1 MRVKP
6 GRFNRVLALVL
17 AVMMTAALLPLSAL
31 GKEGFFFGSP
41 EVSEFIYYYTGIKQ
55 PLKVDGDAALT
66 YTVKGPA
73 QVEGEIKTGVTG
85 TVDILQYQLANTA
98 DDKEIF
104 TYCSDFAVKPVVMT
118 PGEAQADKDALT
130 LYQRIQIEGIEQSG
144 VKLDGTFFKANN
156 YSVTQTAEK
165 LRAILLKSDLW
176 YNQDTTKTPEQHMKA
191 LADAAGITSSLTDA
205 DVIATVQLA
214 IWHVVNGATPSI
226 PSGTAREKLYKY
238 LISDN
243 KDTGVPGVKADDMAR
258 LVPVKMTKVVGDT
271 DYQSG
276 EQTTY
281 TAEVEFALVGHGADD
296 VNVNFGT
303 TAKVVS
309 VYSIDEKGNQ
319 QEITKA
325 NYTAAG
331 TKVTVPNVLMGRE
344 LEIVVST
351 VETEVTNIY
360 LYVPQG
366 GRGSSQ
372 TLVSVEREAQDLET
386 IVNVESPN
394 GLARLSFTKSWVT
407 GNNYPLGDQAV
418 QGYQSR
424 FVITH
429 ASGDEELLNSF
440 YGTEVWSGTLDGN
453 QAVTTGYIFQFG
465 KIYKISEI
473 VKDIVTPEGTSGAP
487 VGTTERYFTVVL
499 NDRQEYTIAW
509 CDEND
514 PATNT
519 AGYTGAFV
527 NKVDLVTGSVT
538 VSKTVTTSPA
548 SVPIPDQ
555 AFTFAVYYTA
565 PNGTSELYKNAGYTL
580 TGGSGGTGTT
590 GETGTLT
597 LKHGQTATFQAI
609 PAGATLEVVEAENTG
624 YNTTVAVNGAT
635 AAEPRTGSVT
645 VAKDGEHTIAFTNEY
660 ITGNLTI
667 NKTFAGADWAAVNAA
682 GRDSIDFQIKQG
694 DTVVRTATLN
704 YPETSVIVYGL
715 PVGDYTV
722 TEVNAGVD
730 TYVVTVT
737 SPGND
742 GNLETVSIEA
752 DQTATANFTN
762 TYSRASVTVSKTVNP
777 VLPVLREQAPETF
790 NFTLESPLG
799 TTVTGGN
806 LTDIDENHSGTVTNL
821 APGTYYIRET
831 NDTVDNLRLTVTA
844 SSSDVYLNKVS
855 DGLYSFTIAPDSTA
869 EIIINYTNTYAEE
882 SAAFTLKKTVE
893 VDGTALNVGQL
904 KTQYPSYVVVLNV
917 TGPNDFNK
925 EYTLNKDNNWSASE
939 PGVALGEYVVTELS
953 ATGGPNADNFTSE
966 VSYSYTVNN
975 GAATTVNLALGTDL
989 DSGVAIVTNS
999 YTRQLGSVRF
1009 TKAVEGRTY
1018 GDTFTFVATFVGA
1031 LTQEQKTRIAGS
1043 VSIDAGGSIGP
1054 APRWTGN
1061 QLTISGVVVTIADN
1075 RGSATITIGNVPKGV
1090 TVTVTESAAPNY
1102 TTSYAP
1108 GSLSGEAGAA
1118 ENPTNLGTIT
1128 NVRKSA
1134 IDLTIEKIIEGLSW
1148 NSAAFDDGI
1157 LFTVTGPK
1165 GWGYANGVDSTDD
1178 FIAGVTG
1185 VVGTTHTD
1193 FTVLLTRDM
1202 LGQGDKSNWAIL
1214 TLEDV
1219 PYGSYTITERTST
1232 TEANSAYVDGF
1243 TLATY
1248 ILISG
1253 DSAEGLDTDASTSP
1267 NNGSPLQQDTTVTFR
1282 NVYTQRT
1289 GGFVFIKLF
1298 DDYTFRPGDSFTFQL
1313 TFTLNGQPYS
1323 MRSHPGLPDLSNYD
1337 LTWIADN
1344 VIQFTVAPTAGEAF
1358 PTFRFTGLPM
1368 GLVCEAEEFET
1379 IPADYYNYSSTPF
1392 VVDDEGVLEFRL
1404 TNTRR
1409 YTGELTVTKTV
1420 DGAPDDGE
1428 DFTFYLIVGNA
1439 AWTGPYTVGDGPSTP
1454 IGANGSFTLKAGQTA
1469 TFTGL
1474 PLGVNYWV
1482 QETAATH
1489 YTTTAKLN
1497 GTPYNMVSNTV
1508 NGTIDAEEAV
1518 EFINTR
1524 GVGSLEITKTTTSS
1538 VAEVA
1543 ENHAFLF
1550 KLERQSLL
1558 NSNNWTQIGE
1568 NISVTSGTPATINNL
1583 PHGIYRLIE
1592 LDSGVDYD
1600 EDSTFIWKVNGDNEF
1615 VVNPNLGGM
1624 LISDTITVDGEKTVA
1639 VNNVFARK
1647 TNSLTVTKTVES
1659 DAPTEFTAQ
1668 DGDELEFNFKLMKVV
1683 SGGEDEPVY
1692 IEGQTT
1698 ADGTFTLIPGTPK
1711 VFENLDYGATYYVD
1725 EVSPPSVPNF
1735 TDPEVTTKVNN
1746 EVGDRV
1752 TLTVAT
1758 PNQAIAVNNHYT
1770 RQTGSLKV
1778 EKALAG
1784 DIETIITPFTFT
1796 LSKQVIVGG
1805 VATYVAPETFT
1816 LTADGRP
1823 RTFTLP
1829 TGTYKITEKIT
1840 EGAAAIGGH
1849 AHEVSFSGDGTDDP
1863 DDPASRLVTIVRDE
1877 GVEITCT
1884 NNYQEL
1890 FGDLTITKALGDTL
1904 SETIVREIGIA
1915 QYDFTITGVVAGWGT
1930 EFDELTPVADG
1941 KNLTYNFTLTADDA
1955 TGLVLTGIP
1964 IGSYTITEV
1973 SGPGM
1978 GDDPRFEASVDI
1990 KGATTVNDYTAT
2002 VEVEDNRSVDAKSV
2016 TFTNT
2021 FERKL
2026 ANLTIEKWIKNTSK
2040 DSGVILSRDMTFTF
2054 DIVDAEGNPFRERS
2068 FQVPVNM
2075 PMLDGRGAV
2084 IENVVPGTYYI
2095 KETTTAQDLA
2105 IPMYSYDSHSFTGA
2119 TEVTAFPE
2127 GHPLYG
2133 EKDWYKI
2140 EVTGEIGTPKDIS
2153 VVCTNLYEKDG
2164 AELRVKKTVAG
2175 FTQAEQEFT
2184 FRLAIGDGHTQDARE
2199 IEYFVIDAEGKL
2211 VENHELGQPTG
2222 PKQHFAKVT
2231 SEPNTYQFTLK
2242 VGEIAVF
2249 RQMDPAK
2256 THTVTEVDI
2265 DDDFTLGKIEV
2276 QSFAV
2281 GPDDKTLD
2289 WTEEDLAAKLTP
2301 VDATVVLPKASAMMG
2316 QKVETTEVTYPGLHF
2331 TFTNTRTNNG
2341 ALTIYKAFEGQIDDP
2356 AEAFTVH
2363 VKFFETLTGK
2373 PVQVDASKF
2382 AGLTINGEAAA
2393 PENFSGNTLVVTIT
2407 KDARAAITRIPS
2419 GVRYE
2424 VEEILHSAFVYEP
2437 SYAGKTGTFG
2447 TGEGEN
2453 EHTCTITNKRVTNG
2467 SVVITKIVIAP
2478 DETDAKHDT
2487 PFNVVVT
2494 FKNGSDWDET
2504 LLRLGGLF
2512 TVSVGGT
2519 ILKATVTPIGDV
2531 VEVAFE
2537 IQRGEENQVT
2547 IANIPVGCTYVID
2560 ETGPGEYEPFVTNC
2574 DGKVNP
2580 FIKALGKLDVSVDTP
2595 FLYNLN
2601 IPSDMLMITKAAVI
2615 AIEDSVRF
2623 DEAYAFELRLT
2634 QPGEGSI
2641 FEQNEIFKLGDE
2653 VANILAGLEDEQQAY
2668 ESNAE
2673 RAEDAD
2679 SEVPEDIEEALASYH
2694 RHHAALEKAQQ
2705 DHDDEYERIENE
2717 ISPTDEPCLTC
2728 LTEGI
2733 ISGGQCLAAGC
2744 NSGRIE
2750 IDHEED
2756 GCTGFVTCLTCRGSG
2771 LGDLIETPCDTCGE
2785 VEDTTGCG
2793 DAHNGSADYGVCD
2806 ACGGLSDPCAV
2817 THTKDC
2823 EACVDGVVS
2832 DETDCPNCEDG
2843 YYQDDSAKKAAQAT
2857 ADAELKAV
2865 QDEKQ
2870 PLIKGIEEAY
2880 DGFKDVYLPLLAK
2893 IARFEVIQ
2901 DKLDVEGIIVDFNP
2915 DGTINSEGAPTPR
2928 LPYEL
2933 NIAAQAA
2940 KYKGDDKIDG
2950 EALTPVKDSESGE
2963 VLYYTFTLKEKE
2975 RLVITGLPEGTG
2987 YEVKEL
2993 APADRDAQGEG
3004 VDHDKSTV
3012 LCSKHGDDCGCND
3025 ASMLSRGDV
3034 PLTAEKK
3041 GTAIF
3046 FTNAFETPTGSITVV
3061 KKWDLGQYGEIPAD
3075 ALANGLQVRIRSNK
3089 GYDAVVTLLENN
3101 RWTGSVSG
3109 LPLNAEYV
3117 IDEINLPVR
3126 FTVAYSNGT
3135 GENPIVLTYGNP
3147 DGNATIT
3154 NTYSYTPP
3162 VVPDDPEPYE
3172 PINPPTP
3179 YVPNDPVPT
3188 DPAPSDPVPADPVV
3202 PDPDPDEELGVDN
3215 PLGTIDPDEELGLD
3229 DPLGGLPQTGVFGP
3243 HWWSF
3248 LMPVLPILAVM
3259 AGIIKSF
3266 RHKEEDE
3273 QD

>member
-31 GKEGFFFGSP
+31 GKEGFFFGPP
-41 EVSEFIYYYTGIKQ
+41 EASDFVYYYTGTKQ
-55 PLKVDGDAALT
+55 PLKADGDAALT
-66 YTVKGPA
+66 YTVRGPA
-73 QVEGEIKTGVTG
+73 QVNGEIVSGVIG
-85 TVDILQYQLANTA
+85 TVDVLQYQLANTV
-98 DDKEIF
+98 DKNVIF
-104 TYCSDFAVKPVVMT
+104 TYCSDFAVKPEAMT
-118 PGEAQADKDALT
+118 QEQAQADRSAPT
-130 LYQRIQIEGIEQSG
+130 LYQRIQIEGIEQCG
-144 VKLDGTFFKANN
+144 VTLDGTFFKANK
-156 YSVTQTAEK
+156 YSVTETAEK

-176 YNQDTTKTPEQHMKA
+176 YKQDATKTDAQYRQD
-191 LADAAGITSSLTDA
+191 LATAAKITGTLTDE
-205 DVIATVQLA
+205 DVIAAVQLA

-271 DYQSG
+271 NYQG
-276 EQTTY
+276 GAQTTY
-281 TAEVEFALVGHGADD
+281 TAEVEFALVGHGAEGVD
-296 VNVNFGT
+296 VDFGT

-309 VYSIDEKGNQ
+309 VFSTDASGGNR
-319 QEITKA
+319 QEITKG
-325 NYTAAG
+325 NYTATG
-331 TKVTVPNVLMGRE
+331 TKVTVPNVTMGRE

-418 QGYQSR
+418 KGYQSR

-429 ASGDEELLNSF
+429 ASRDEGLLNSF

-453 QAVTTGYIFQFG
+453 QAVTTGYIFQVG

-473 VKDIVTPEGTSGAP
+473 VEDIVTPEGTSGAP
-487 VGTTERYFTVVL
+487 VGTTERYFTVKL
-499 NDRQEYTIAW
+499 NDKREYAVVW
-509 CDEND
+509 CDENN
-514 PATNT
+514 AGTNT

-527 NKVDLVTGSVT
+527 NKVDLDTGSVT
-538 VSKTVTTSPA
+538 VSKKVTTSPA

-565 PNGTSELYKNAGYTL
+565 PNGTTSELYKNAGYTL

-597 LKHGQTATFQAI
+597 LKHGQTAIFQAI

-635 AAEPRTGSVT
+635 AAGAFSGSVT

-667 NKTFAGADWAAVNAA
+667 NKTFAGSLLTWDAVNAA
-682 GRDSIDFQIKQG
+682 GRSSIDFQIKQG
-694 DTVVRTATLN
+694 DTVVREVTLESPN
-704 YPETSVIVYGL
+704 YNVTVHGL
-715 PVGDYTV
+715 PVGEYTV

-737 SPGND
+737 SDSTDGNT
-742 GNLETVSIEA
+742 GNLETVSITEGR
-752 DQTATANFTN
+752 TATASFTN
-762 TYSRASVTVSKTVNP
+762 TYSRASVTVSKTVQAVSP
-777 VLPVLREQAPETF
+777 VNKTGLPTTF
-790 NFTLESPLG
+790 SFTLENEQG
-799 TTVTGGN
+799 TTVAGPIN
-806 LTDIDENHSGTVTNL
+806 VQEGTPGQFADL

-831 NDTVDNLRLTVTA
+831 NATVDNLRLTVTA
-844 SSSDVYLNKVS
+844 SSSDVGLTPAG
-855 DGLYSFTIAPDSTA
+855 DGRYKFTIAPDSTDA
-869 EIIINYTNTYAEE
+869 IAISYTNKYAEE
-882 SAAFTLKKTVE
+882 SAWLTVTKRVVIDDGAAIPADYSVTITATSGENVETFIFNKDTLTETREVPLGTYTITETVRPNIPNYTTE
-893 VDGTALNVGQL
+893 TTEYS
-904 KTQYPSYVVVLNV
+904 TQSVVLS
-917 TGPNDFNK
+917 TDK
-925 EYTLNKDNNWSASE
+925 
-939 PGVALGEYVVTELS
+939 
-953 ATGGPNADNFTSE
+953 ATGS
-966 VSYSYTVNN
+966 
-975 GAATTVNLALGTDL
+975 
-989 DSGVAIVTNS
+989 AIVTNR
-999 YTRQLGSVRF
+999 YTRQLGGVSF
-1009 TKAVEGRTY
+1009 TKAVTGKTY

-1075 RGSATITIGNVPKGV
+1075 RGSATITIGDVPKGV
-1090 TVTVTESAAPNY
+1090 TVTVTENMAPNY

-1108 GSLSGEAGAA
+1108 GSLTGEAGIAT
-1118 ENPTNLGTIT
+1118 EPTVLGTIT

-1134 IDLTIEKIIEGLSW
+1134 IKLTIVKNISGNLTW
-1148 NSAAFDDGI
+1148 NSPQFDPGVNNDQGI
-1157 LFTVTGPK
+1157 LFTVTGPR
-1165 GWGYANGVDSTDD
+1165 GWGYANGVDSTAG
-1178 FIAGVTG
+1178 FIVGVTG
-1185 VVGTTHTD
+1185 VVGTAHTA
-1193 FTVLLTRDM
+1193 FTVLLTRNNKTQE
-1202 LGQGDKSNWAIL
+1202 LIVPQG
-1214 TLEDV
+1214 
-1219 PYGSYTITERTST
+1219 PYTITENTST
-1232 TEANSAYVDGF
+1232 TEANSAYVDGY

-1253 DSAEGLDTDASTSP
+1253 GSAEGLDTDASTSP
-1267 NNGSPLQQDTTVTFR
+1267 NNGSPLRQDTTITFR
-1282 NVYTQRT
+1282 NNYAQRT
-1289 GGFVFIKLF
+1289 GGFEFIKLF
-1298 DDYTFRPGDSFTFQL
+1298 DDYTFQPGDSFTFQL
-1313 TFTLNGQPYS
+1313 TFALNDAPYD
-1323 MRSHPGLPDLSNYD
+1323 MTEHPGLPSNLSEFSPQWFD
-1337 LTWIADN
+1337 EGSVLR
-1344 VIQFTVAPTAGEAF
+1344 FTVVPTAGAAF
-1358 PTFRFTGLPM
+1358 PTFTFTNLPI
-1368 GLVCEAEEFET
+1368 GLVCEAVEFET
-1379 IPADYYNYSSTPF
+1379 IPADYYDYLSTPF
-1392 VVDDEGVLEFRL
+1392 VVDDEGILEFL
-1404 TNTRR
+1404 IINTRR

-1420 DGAPDDGE
+1420 APAGASDGE
-1428 DFTFYLIVGNA
+1428 DFTFYLNVGNA
-1439 AWTGPYTVGDGPSTP
+1439 AWTGKPYTVNGGDEILTLADGR
-1454 IGANGSFTLKAGQTA
+1454 FTLKAGQTA

-1489 YTTTAKLN
+1489 YSTAARLN
-1497 GTPYNMVSNTV
+1497 GSPYNNMVSNTV
-1508 NGTIDAEEAV
+1508 NGTIDDDEAV

-1524 GVGSLEITKTTTSS
+1524 GVGSLTINKTTTGAG
-1538 VAEVA
+1538 VAGIEA
-1543 ENHAFLF
+1543 NYTFYF
-1550 KLERQSLL
+1550 MLERQSLL
-1558 NSNNWTQIGE
+1558 NSNNWTQVGE
-1568 NISVTSGTPATINNL
+1568 NIPVPSNTTVTVNNL
-1583 PHGIYRLIE
+1583 PHGVYRLTE
-1592 LDSGVDYD
+1592 LQSGVGYNAS
-1600 EDSTFIWKVNGDNEF
+1600 STFTWEVNEAPFNFEAGQMQIGN
-1615 VVNPNLGGM
+1615 
-1624 LISDTITVDGEKTVA
+1624 TITVDGVETVEVINA
-1639 VNNVFARK
+1639 FTRK
-1647 TNSLTVTKTVES
+1647 TNSLTVTKTVIS
-1659 DAPTEFTAQ
+1659 DDPNEFTAQ
-1668 DGDELEFNFKLMKVV
+1668 GGGTLSFTFKLMKVV
-1683 SGGEDEPVY
+1683 SGGEDEV
-1692 IEGQTT
+1692 IE
-1698 ADGTFTLIPGTPK
+1698 TFTLTHGGEPK
-1711 VFENLDYGATYYVD
+1711 VFRNLDYDATYYVE

-1735 TDPEVTTKVNN
+1735 TGPAVTTKVNN
-1746 EVGDRV
+1746 ADGNRV

-1758 PNQAIAVNNHYT
+1758 PNQAIAVTNTYT
-1770 RQTGSLKV
+1770 RETGSLTV
-1778 EKALAG
+1778 TKALTG
-1784 DIETIITPFTFT
+1784 DIETISTPFTFT
-1796 LSKQVIVGG
+1796 LSKQVMVGG
-1805 VATYVAPETFT
+1805 VATYVEPETFT
-1816 LTADGRP
+1816 LTVGGAP
-1823 RTFTLP
+1823 VSFPTLP
-1829 TGTYKITEKIT
+1829 TGTYKITE
-1840 EGAAAIGGH
+1840 GAAGIEGH
-1849 AHEVSFSGDGTDDP
+1849 AHTVSFSGGGTDDP
-1863 DDPASRLVTIVRDE
+1863 DDPASRLITIGQGAV
-1877 GVEITCT
+1877 VAIICT
-1884 NNYQEL
+1884 NHYEEL
-1890 FGDLTITKALGDTL
+1890 FGDLTITKALGAGDTDI
-1904 SETIVREIGIA
+1904 IVGEIGSA
-1915 QYDFTITGVVAGWGT
+1915 QYNFTITGVVAGWGADI
-1930 EFDELTPVADG
+1930 DELTPVAGSD
-1941 KNLTYNFTLTADDA
+1941 LTYSFTLTAGDS
-1955 TGLVLTGIP
+1955 GLELTHIP

-1978 GDDPRFEASVDI
+1978 GDPRFEASVAVSGSVTGTSYI
-1990 KGATTVNDYTAT
+1990 AT
-2002 VEVEDNRSVDAKSV
+2002 VAVVDNSNNDAKKEV
-2016 TFTNT
+2016 IFTNT
-2021 FERKL
+2021 FARKL
-2026 ANLTIEKWIKNTSK
+2026 ANLTIEKWVKNTSEAMGVTLS
-2040 DSGVILSRDMTFTF
+2040 DSMIFTF
-2054 DIVDAEGNPFRERS
+2054 GIVDAEGNPFRGGS

-2075 PMLDGRGAV
+2075 PMLNGRGAD

-2095 KETTTAQDLA
+2095 KETTSPTALA
-2105 IPMYSYDSHSFTGA
+2105 IPMYSYDSHSFDGA
-2119 TEVTAFPE
+2119 TAVTEFPE
-2127 GHPLYG
+2127 EHPLYG
-2133 EKDWYKI
+2133 EDGWYKI
-2140 EVTGEIGTPKDIS
+2140 VVTGEVGTNKAIT
-2153 VVCTNLYEKDG
+2153 VACTNLYEKDG
-2164 AELRVKKTVAG
+2164 AELRVKKTVTG

-2184 FRLAIGDGHTQDARE
+2184 FRLAIEAGHTQDAAE

-2222 PKQHFAKVT
+2222 PKQHFAKAT
-2231 SEPNTYQFTLK
+2231 SEGSNTYQFTLK

-2265 DDDFTLGKIEV
+2265 DADFALGKIEV
-2276 QSFAV
+2276 KSFAV
-2281 GPDDKTLD
+2281 GPDDKTLE
-2289 WTEEDLAAKLTP
+2289 WTEEDLAAKLT
-2301 VDATVVLPKASAMMG
+2301 ALQTVTGSEAASATMG
-2316 QKVETTEVTYPGLHF
+2316 EKLETPGAEGVTITYPGLHF
-2331 TFTNTRTNNG
+2331 TFTNTRTHNG
-2341 ALTIYKAFEGQIDDP
+2341 ALTINKAFEGQIDDP
-2356 AEAFTVH
+2356 AEVFEVH
-2363 VKFFETLTGK
+2363 VKFFEALTGK
-2373 PVQVDASKF
+2373 PEVQVDASKF

-2393 PENFSGNTLVVTIT
+2393 PENFSGNTLVVTIAT
-2407 KDARAAITRIPS
+2407 GAPAVIKGIPS

-2437 SYAGKTGTFG
+2437 GYAGKTGTFG

-2453 EHTCTITNKRVTNG
+2453 EHSCTITNKRVTNG
-2467 SVVITKIVIAP
+2467 SVVITKIIIAP
-2478 DETDAKHDT
+2478 DDANVDYGA
-2487 PFNVVVT
+2487 PFDVVVT
-2494 FKNGSDWDET
+2494 FKNGSDWGSIES
-2504 LLRLGGLF
+2504 LAGLF
-2512 TVSVGGT
+2512 TVSVGGV
-2519 ILKATVTPIGDV
+2519 ILPATVTPIGDV
-2531 VEVAFE
+2531 VKVAFQ
-2537 IQRGEENQVT
+2537 IKHGEAQQVT
-2547 IANIPVGCTYVID
+2547 IANIPVGCMYVIE
-2560 ETGPGEYEPFVTNC
+2560 ETNPGEYEPFVTNC

-2580 FIKALGKLDVSVDTP
+2580 FIKALGKIDVSVDTP

-2641 FEQNEIFKLGDE
+2641 FEQNEIFKLKDQ
-2653 VANILAGLEDEQQAY
+2653 VASILAGLDDAQQAY

-2694 RHHAALEKAQQ
+2694 RHHADLEKAQK
-2705 DHDDEYERIENE
+2705 DHDEACEEIHQYYDEHLA
-2717 ISPTDEPCLTC
+2717 DCKKC
-2728 LTEGI
+2728 DDDGM
-2733 ISGGQCLAAGC
+2733 ISGLVRCDAGC
-2744 NSGRIE
+2744 N
-2750 IDHEED
+2750 D
-2756 GCTGFVTCLTCRGSG
+2756 GLISQTCAEASCDGTMTCPTCNGN
-2771 LGDLIETPCDTCGE
+2771 PPQDTQVVCSICGE
-2785 VEDTTGCG
+2785 VDEPVEGCDGHDAATTPAAPCGTCTGTGTVTCTVGHTTPCGCTDG
-2793 DAHNGSADYGVCD
+2793 F
-2806 ACGGLSDPCAV
+2806 
-2817 THTKDC
+2817 
-2823 EACVDGVVS
+2823 VDGLVPCDICDGNKTYV
-2832 DETDCPNCEDG
+2832 DENAKQLALDG
-2843 YYQDDSAKKAAQAT
+2843 VATTLETKSQALNAAIK
-2857 ADAELKAV
+2857 DI
-2865 QDEKQ
+2865 EK
-2870 PLIKGIEEAY
+2870 AY

-2893 IARFEVIQ
+2893 IARFESIY
-2901 DKLDVEGIIVDFNP
+2901 DKLDVEGIIVDFAP

-2940 KYKGDDKIDG
+2940 KYKGDDKIEG

-2975 RLVITGLPEGTG
+2975 RLVITGLPEGAG

-3004 VDHDKSTV
+3004 IDHDKSTV

-3025 ASMLSRGDV
+3025 ASMLSHGDV
-3034 PLTAEKK
+3034 PLTADKK

-3061 KKWDLGQYGEIPAD
+3061 KKWDLGQHGEIPAD
-3075 ALANGLQVRIRSNK
+3075 ALANGLQVRIRSDK
-3089 GYDAVVTLLENN
+3089 GYDAVITLLENN

-3135 GENPIVLTYGNP
+3135 QENPIVLTYSNP

-3162 VVPDDPEPYE
+3162 VVPEDPGPYK
-3172 PINPPTP
+3172 PVIPPTP
-3179 YVPNDPVPT
+3179 YVPTDPVPS

>member
-31 GKEGFFFGSP
+31 GKEGFFFGPP
-41 EVSEFIYYYTGIKQ
+41 EASDFVYYYTGTKQ
-55 PLKVDGDAALT
+55 PLKADGDAALT

-73 QVEGEIKTGVTG
+73 QVNGEIVSGVIG
-85 TVDILQYQLANTA
+85 TVDVLQYQLANTV
-98 DDKEIF
+98 DKNVIF
-104 TYCSDFAVKPVVMT
+104 TYCSDFAVKPEAMT
-118 PGEAQADKDALT
+118 QEQAQADRNAPT
-130 LYQRIQIEGIEQSG
+130 LYQRIQIEGIEQCG
-144 VKLDGTFFKANN
+144 VTLDGTFFKANK
-156 YSVTQTAEK
+156 YSVTETAEK

-176 YNQDTTKTPEQHMKA
+176 YKQDATKTDEQYRQD
-191 LADAAGITSSLTDA
+191 LATAAKITGTLTDE
-205 DVIATVQLA
+205 DVIAAVQLA

-271 DYQSG
+271 NYQG
-276 EQTTY
+276 GAQTTY
-281 TAEVEFALVGHGADD
+281 TAEVEFALVGHGAEGVD
-296 VNVNFGT
+296 VDFGT

-309 VYSIDEKGNQ
+309 VFSTDASGGNR
-319 QEITKA
+319 QEITKG
-325 NYTAAG
+325 NYTATG
-331 TKVTVPNVLMGRE
+331 TKVTVPNVTMGRE

-351 VETEVTNIY
+351 VDTEVTNIY

-407 GNNYPLGDQAV
+407 GNNNYPLGDQAV

-429 ASGDEELLNSF
+429 ASKDEGLLNSF

-453 QAVTTGYIFQFG
+453 QAVTTGYIFQVG

-473 VKDIVTPEGTSGAP
+473 VEDIVTPEGTSGAP
-487 VGTTERYFTVVL
+487 VGTTERYFTVKS
-499 NDRQEYTIAW
+499 NEKWEYQIVW
-509 CDEND
+509 CDADNKG
-514 PATNT
+514 TNT

-527 NKVDLVTGSVT
+527 NKVDLDTGSVEI
-538 VSKTVTTSPA
+538 SKTVTTSPD
-548 SVPIPDQ
+548 SVPVPDQ

-565 PNGTSELYKNAGYTL
+565 PNGTTSELYKNAGYTL
-580 TGGSGGTGTT
+580 TGGTGGAGTT
-590 GETGTLT
+590 GDTGTLT

-635 AAEPRTGSVT
+635 AAKPRTGSVT

-667 NKTFAGADWAAVNAA
+667 NKTFAGSLLTWDAVNAA
-682 GRDSIDFQIKQG
+682 GRSSIDFQIKQG

-704 YPETSVIVYGL
+704 YPETFVIVYGL
-715 PVGDYTV
+715 PVGTYTV

-737 SPGND
+737 SGSTDGNT
-742 GNLETVSIEA
+742 GNLETVSITEG
-752 DQTATANFTN
+752 QTATASFTN
-762 TYSRASVTVSKTVNP
+762 TYSRASVTVSKTVQAVSP
-777 VLPVLREQAPETF
+777 VNKTGLPTTF
-790 NFTLESPLG
+790 SFTLENEQG
-799 TTVTGGN
+799 TTVAGPIN
-806 LTDIDENHSGTVTNL
+806 VQEGTPGQFADL

-831 NDTVDNLRLTVTA
+831 NATVDNLRLTVTA
-844 SSSDVYLNKVS
+844 SSSDVGLTPAG
-855 DGLYSFTIAPDSTA
+855 DGRYKFTIAPDSTDA
-869 EIIINYTNTYAEE
+869 IAISYTNKYAEE
-882 SAAFTLKKTVE
+882 SAWLTVTKRVVIDDGAAIPADYSVTITATSGNHVETFIFNKDTLTERREVPLGTYIIAETVQC
-893 VDGTALNVGQL
+893 GIPNYTAGA
-904 KTQYPSYVVVLNV
+904 PSYDRTSVDLSTDKA
-917 TGPNDFNK
+917 TG
-925 EYTLNKDNNWSASE
+925 
-939 PGVALGEYVVTELS
+939 S
-953 ATGGPNADNFTSE
+953 AT
-966 VSYSYTVNN
+966 
-975 GAATTVNLALGTDL
+975 
-989 DSGVAIVTNS
+989 VTNS
-999 YTRQLGSVRF
+999 YTRQLGGVSF
-1009 TKAVEGRTY
+1009 TKDVTGRTY
-1018 GDTFTFVATFVGA
+1018 GDTFTFVAAFGGA
-1031 LTQEQKTRIAGS
+1031 LTEAQRNAIIAAANVTITGGTIGARS
-1043 VSIDAGGSIGP
+1043 WADATTANP
-1054 APRWTGN
+1054 K
-1061 QLTISGVVVTIADN
+1061 LTISGVVVPITNDS
-1075 RGSATITIGNVPKGV
+1075 GSATITIGNVPKGV
-1090 TVTVTESAAPNY
+1090 TVTVTENTAPNY

-1118 ENPTNLGTIT
+1118 ENPNNLGTIT
-1128 NVRKSA
+1128 NARKSA

-1148 NSAAFDDGI
+1148 SNAAFDDGI

-1165 GWGYANGVDSTDD
+1165 GWGYANGVDSTAG
-1178 FIAGVTG
+1178 FIVGVTG
-1185 VVGTTHTD
+1185 VVASTNDTA
-1193 FTVLLTRDM
+1193 FTVFLMRNNQSRTLTVP
-1202 LGQGDKSNWAIL
+1202 QG
-1214 TLEDV
+1214 V
-1219 PYGSYTITERTST
+1219 YTILENITNT
-1232 TEANSAYVDGF
+1232 ANTAEIDGY
-1243 TLATY
+1243 TRVTWINVGNGEGSDGSVLARPN
-1248 ILISG
+1248 SG
-1253 DSAEGLDTDASTSP
+1253 NALR
-1267 NNGSPLQQDTTVTFR
+1267 QDTTVTFH
-1282 NVYTQRT
+1282 NVYTQKT
-1289 GGFVFIKLF
+1289 GGFEFIKIF
-1298 DDYTFRPGDSFTFQL
+1298 DDYTFQQGDSFTFQL
-1313 TFTLNGQPYS
+1313 TFTLNGNPYD
-1323 MRSHPGLPDLSNYD
+1323 MRGHQGLPSNLSNYIPVWEND
-1337 LTWIADN
+1337 GSVLR
-1344 VIQFTVAPTAGEAF
+1344 FTVAPTAGAAF
-1358 PTFRFTGLPM
+1358 PTFTFTNLPI
-1368 GLVCEAEEFET
+1368 GLVCDAIEYATVPVSYFDCDPVQFIVGKEEVLAFE
-1379 IPADYYNYSSTPF
+1379 I
-1392 VVDDEGVLEFRL
+1392 
-1404 TNTRR
+1404 TNTRLLN
-1409 YTGELTVTKTV
+1409 GELTVTKTV
-1420 DGAPDDGE
+1420 APAGASDGE
-1428 DFTFYLIVGNA
+1428 DFTFYLNVGNA
-1439 AWTGPYTVGDGPSTP
+1439 AWTGKPYTVNGGDEILTLADGR
-1454 IGANGSFTLKAGQTA
+1454 FTLKAGQTA

-1489 YTTTAKLN
+1489 YSTTAKLN
-1497 GTPYNMVSNTV
+1497 GSPYNNNMVSNTV
-1508 NGTIDAEEAV
+1508 NGTIDTAEAV

-1524 GVGSLEITKTTTSS
+1524 GIGSLTINKTTTVDN
-1538 VAEVA
+1538 VAGIA
-1543 ENHAFLF
+1543 TTRAFTF
-1550 KLERQSLL
+1550 MLERQSLL
-1558 NSNNWTQIGE
+1558 NSNDWILVDDD
-1568 NISVTSGTPATINNL
+1568 ISVVSGTPVTVPDL
-1583 PHGIYRLIE
+1583 HYGVYRLTE
-1592 LDSGVDYD
+1592 LQSGVGYNAS
-1600 EDSTFIWKVNGDNEF
+1600 STFTWEVNEAPFNFEAGQMQIGN
-1615 VVNPNLGGM
+1615 
-1624 LISDTITVDGEKTVA
+1624 TITVDGVETVEVINA
-1639 VNNVFARK
+1639 FTRK
-1647 TNSLTVTKTVES
+1647 TNSLTVTKTVIS
-1659 DAPTEFTAQ
+1659 DDPNEFTAQ
-1668 DGDELEFNFKLMKVV
+1668 GGGTLSFTFKLMKVV
-1683 SGGEDEPVY
+1683 SGGEDEV
-1692 IEGQTT
+1692 IE
-1698 ADGTFTLIPGTPK
+1698 TFTLTHGGEPK
-1711 VFENLDYGATYYVD
+1711 VFRNLDYDATYYVE

-1735 TDPEVTTKVNN
+1735 TGPAVTTKVNN
-1746 EVGDRV
+1746 ADGNRV

-1758 PNQAIAVNNHYT
+1758 PNQAIAVTNTYT
-1770 RQTGSLKV
+1770 RETGSLTV
-1778 EKALAG
+1778 TKALTG
-1784 DIETIITPFTFT
+1784 DIETISTPFTFT
-1796 LSKQVIVGG
+1796 LSKQVMVGG
-1805 VATYVAPETFT
+1805 VATYVEPETFT
-1816 LTADGRP
+1816 LTVGGAP
-1823 RTFTLP
+1823 VSFPTLP
-1829 TGTYKITEKIT
+1829 TGTYKITE
-1840 EGAAAIGGH
+1840 GAAGIEGH
-1849 AHEVSFSGDGTDDP
+1849 AHTVSFSGGGTDDP
-1863 DDPASRLVTIVRDE
+1863 DDPASRLITIGQGAV
-1877 GVEITCT
+1877 VAIICT
-1884 NNYQEL
+1884 NHYEEL
-1890 FGDLTITKALGDTL
+1890 FGDLTITKALGAGDTD
-1904 SETIVREIGIA
+1904 TIVGEIGSA
-1915 QYDFTITGVVAGWGT
+1915 QYNFTITGVVAGWGADI
-1930 EFDELTPVADG
+1930 DELTPVAGSD
-1941 KNLTYNFTLTADDA
+1941 LTYSFTLTAGDS
-1955 TGLVLTGIP
+1955 GLELTHIP

-1978 GDDPRFEASVDI
+1978 GDPRFEASVAVSGSVTGTSYI
-1990 KGATTVNDYTAT
+1990 AT
-2002 VEVEDNRSVDAKSV
+2002 VAVVDNSNNDAKKEV
-2016 TFTNT
+2016 IFTNT
-2021 FERKL
+2021 FARKL
-2026 ANLTIEKWIKNTSK
+2026 ANLTIEKWVKNTSEAMGVTLS
-2040 DSGVILSRDMTFTF
+2040 DSMIFTF
-2054 DIVDAEGNPFRERS
+2054 GIVDAEGNPFRGGS

-2075 PMLDGRGAV
+2075 PMLNGRGAD

-2095 KETTTAQDLA
+2095 KETTSPTALA
-2105 IPMYSYDSHSFTGA
+2105 IPMYSYDSHSFDGA
-2119 TEVTAFPE
+2119 TAVTEFPE
-2127 GHPLYG
+2127 EHPLYG
-2133 EKDWYKI
+2133 EDGWYKI
-2140 EVTGEIGTPKDIS
+2140 VVTGEVGTNKAIT
-2153 VVCTNLYEKDG
+2153 VACTNLYEKDG
-2164 AELRVKKTVAG
+2164 AELRVKKTVTG

-2184 FRLAIGDGHTQDARE
+2184 FRLAIEAGHTQDAKE

-2222 PKQHFAKVT
+2222 PKQHFAKAT
-2231 SEPNTYQFTLK
+2231 SEGSNTYQFTLK

-2265 DDDFTLGKIEV
+2265 DADFALGKIEV
-2276 QSFAV
+2276 KSFAV
-2281 GPDDKTLD
+2281 GPEDKTLD
-2289 WTEEDLAAKLTP
+2289 WTEEEMNAKLT
-2301 VDATVVLPKASAMMG
+2301 ALQTVTGSEAASATMG
-2316 QKVETTEVTYPGLHF
+2316 EKLETPGAEGVTITYPGLHF
-2331 TFTNTRTNNG
+2331 TFTNTRTHNG
-2341 ALTIYKAFEGQIDDP
+2341 ALTINKAFEGQIDDP
-2356 AEAFTVH
+2356 AEVFEVH
-2363 VKFFETLTGK
+2363 VKFFEALTGK
-2373 PVQVDASKF
+2373 PEVQVDASKF

-2393 PENFSGNTLVVTIT
+2393 PENFSGNTLVVTIAT
-2407 KDARAAITRIPS
+2407 GAPAVIKGIPS

-2437 SYAGKTGTFG
+2437 GYAGKTGTFG

-2453 EHTCTITNKRVTNG
+2453 EHSCTITNKRVTNG
-2467 SVVITKIVIAP
+2467 SVVITKIIIAP
-2478 DETDAKHDT
+2478 DDANVDYGA
-2487 PFNVVVT
+2487 PFDVVVT
-2494 FKNGSDWDET
+2494 FKNGSDWGSIES
-2504 LLRLGGLF
+2504 LAGLF
-2512 TVSVGGT
+2512 TVSVGGV
-2519 ILKATVTPIGDV
+2519 ILPATVTPIGDV
-2531 VEVAFE
+2531 VKVAFQ
-2537 IQRGEENQVT
+2537 IKHGEAQQVT
-2547 IANIPVGCTYVID
+2547 IANIPVGCTYVIE
-2560 ETGPGEYEPFVTNC
+2560 ETNPGEYEPFVTNC

-2580 FIKALGKLDVSVDTP
+2580 FIKALGKIDVSVDTP

-2641 FEQNEIFKLGDE
+2641 FEQNEIFKLKDQ
-2653 VANILAGLEDEQQAY
+2653 VASILAGLDDAQQAY

-2694 RHHAALEKAQQ
+2694 RHHADLEKAQK

-2717 ISPTDEPCLTC
+2717 ISPTTKDCDTC
-2728 LTEGI
+2728 LTVGT

-2744 NSGRIE
+2744 NGGRIE
-2750 IDHEED
+2750 IGHDEAECD
-2756 GCTGFVTCLTCRGSG
+2756 GFDTCSTCGGSG
-2771 LGDLIETPCDTCGE
+2771 RGDLIDTVCEACGNA
-2785 VEDTTGCG
+2785 EDTTECG
-2793 DAHNGSADYGVCD
+2793 DAHNPVDVYGGCD
-2806 ACGGLSDPCAV
+2806 TCGGNPVPCTE

-2823 EACVDGVVS
+2823 EACVDGDVS

-2843 YYQDDSAKKAAQAT
+2843 YYPDDSAKKAAQAK

-2870 PLIKGIEEAY
+2870 PLIKDIEKAY

-2893 IARFEVIQ
+2893 IARFESIY
-2901 DKLDVEGIIVDFNP
+2901 DKLDVEGIIVDFAP

-2940 KYKGDDKIDG
+2940 KYKGDDKIEG

-2975 RLVITGLPEGTG
+2975 RLVITGLPEGAG

-3004 VDHDKSTV
+3004 VDHDNSTV
-3012 LCSKHGDDCGCND
+3012 WCSKHGDDCGCND

-3046 FTNAFETPTGSITVV
+3046 FTNAFKTPTGSITVV

-3075 ALANGLQVRIRSNK
+3075 ALANGLQVRIRSDK
-3089 GYDAVVTLLENN
+3089 GYDAVITLLENN

-3135 GENPIVLTYGNP
+3135 QENPIVLTYSNP

-3162 VVPDDPEPYE
+3162 VVPEDPRPYE
-3172 PINPPTP
+3172 PVIPPTP
-3179 YVPNDPVPT
+3179 YVPTDPVPS